1 MRRTLLTLAAAV
13 SCLVARPLIAQ
24 NLVSNG
30 SFETPA
36 LSSTTSF
43 ASYGTGATLGAWTVS
58 GGSVDLIRTYWQAA
72 DGSQSIDL
80 NGGAQGTLSQTIGTI
95 LDRHYTLSFSLA
107 GNADNAQNKVLRVWW
122 GAQDLG
128 LVTFIQGGNTK
139 TSMGWQTITFAGL
152 VAGGPS
158 TALRFEGVSA
168 GPWGAALDNIVLTA
182 NVVPEPSTAV
192 LLASGLAGMAIVAR
206 RRRSA

>member
-30 SFETPA
+30 SFETPV
-36 LSSTTSF
+36 LGSTTSF
-43 ASYGTGATLGAWTVS
+43 ASYGLGSTLGAWTVS

-80 NGGAQGTLSQTIGTI
+80 NGGSQGTLSQTIGTI

-107 GNADNAQNKVLRVWW
+107 GNPDNAQNKVLRVWW
-122 GAQDLG
+122 GTQDLG
-128 LVTFIQGGNTK
+128 LVTFIQGSNTR

-152 VAGGPS
+152 VAAGPS
-158 TALRFEGVSA
+158 TALRFQGVSA
-168 GPWGAALDNIVLTA
+168 GAWGAALDNIVLTA
-182 NVVPEPSTAV
+182 NVVPEPSTAM
-192 LLASGLAGMAIVAR
+192 LLATGLAGVAIVAR